1 MKKAHTIATFGV
13 ARARSLLLECVFREG
28 GKTSDAHAPMGASIR
43 AVHATLSLSFVTHTR
58 ARVSETRKRLA
69 FAMLVKARFDA

>member
-13 ARARSLLLECVFREG
+13 SSARARARPVLLECVFREG

-58 ARVSETRKRLA
+58 ARARASLCNVDKTRFHA
-69 FAMLVKARFDA
+69 